1 MVPIL
6 CMEDIYDK
14 IARKTDDP
22 EIMLDAIEHKQYI
35 LIIGV
40 LCFVFFKILL

>member
-6 CMEDIYDK
+6 CMEDTYDK

-22 EIMLDAIEHKQYI
+22 KIMLDAIEHKQYI
-35 LIIGV
+35 Y
-40 LCFVFFKILL
+40 